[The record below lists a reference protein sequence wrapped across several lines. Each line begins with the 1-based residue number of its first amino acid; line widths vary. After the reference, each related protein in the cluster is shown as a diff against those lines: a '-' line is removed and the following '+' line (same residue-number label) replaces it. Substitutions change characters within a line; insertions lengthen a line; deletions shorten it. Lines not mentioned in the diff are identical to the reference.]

1 MKRTVLS
8 ILLLLCCAAV
18 LPAQE
23 ITFRGSAWYQLGQQ
37 ELSIITPSV
46 IFPSYDFKLGWKL
59 PHDAAY
65 FDSYGQPVGGIGI
78 SFLNVGSME
87 FPGAS
92 RLGNGAAFYGFFT
105 APALRSGIFS
115 LEYTIECGGAWLTN
129 PYHPVTNP
137 DNHFYGGSPEFY
149 LGGGLAALFRVG
161 KGLSLGVEAAFRHIS
176 SGTLYVPNKGL
187 TAIAPGAEL
196 KYSFSDHSRDARRYA
211 IEDGIPEKRFRWG
224 VSVGGG
230 FHSSDGERRMNNI
243 IYYRPEDR
251 PDHFHRYLRANVG
264 LEFFWR
270 YAKCFATG
278 LGAEFFYLDGA
289 ENFRAVD
296 EALYGVAEPAYSPL
310 AGGVILLQEIYY
322 RRFAI
327 HGGIGVD
334 LARRVGRYEG
344 GSPLYQKLGLRYYAP
359 GLDGAFVGFGVRL
372 HKFVQSDYMEITVG
386 KHF

>member
-8 ILLLLCCAAV
+8 ILLILCCAAA

-23 ITFRGSAWYQLGQQ
+23 LTLRGSAWYQLGQR
-37 ELSIITPSV
+37 ELSLVTPSV
-46 IFPSYDFKLGWKL
+46 IFPSYDLKLGWKL
-59 PHDAAY
+59 PHDADY
-65 FDSYGQPVGGIGI
+65 FDRYGQPVGGIGF

-87 FPGAS
+87 FPGLS
-92 RLGNGAAFYGFFT
+92 RLGDGAALYGFFT
-105 APALRSGIFS
+105 APAVRSGIFS
-115 LEYTIECGGAWLTN
+115 LEYTIECGGAWLAH

-137 DNHFYGGSPEFY
+137 DNHFYGGSAEFY
-149 LGGGLAALFRVG
+149 LGGGLAAMFRIWD
-161 KGLSLGVEAAFRHIS
+161 GLSLGLEANFRHIS

-187 TAIAPGAEL
+187 TAIAPGANL
-196 KYSFSDHSRDARRYA
+196 RYSFSDHSRDARRYA

-230 FHSSDGERRMNNI
+230 VHASDGERRMYNY
-243 IYYRPEDR
+243 IYRRPEER
-251 PDHFHRYLRANVG
+251 PDHFRHYLRANVG

-278 LGAEFFYLDGA
+278 VGAEFFYLGGA
-289 ENFRAVD
+289 ENLKAVD
-296 EALYGVAEPAYSPL
+296 ETLYGEAEASYSPL

-334 LARRVGRYEG
+334 LARRTGRFENG
-344 GSPLYQKLGLRYYAP
+344 GGLYQKLGLRYYAP
-359 GLDGAFVGFGVRL
+359 RLDGAFVGFSVRL
-372 HKFVQSDYMEITVG
+372 HKFVQSDYMEITLG